1 MVRHRDDPKFLG
13 GDLID
18 DALRKPTEKI
28 AAPTATKDCSQHR
41 IGQNEIRRPLELGH
55 ERKPEFNI
63 RLRRIEGRRV
73 MQLGECEWNNNEL
86 HLKAART

>member
-18 DALRKPTEKI
+18 DALRQATEKI
-28 AAPTATKDCSQHR
+28 AAPTATKNCSKHR
-41 IGQNEIRRPLELGH
+41 ISQNEV
-55 ERKPEFNI
+55 
-63 RLRRIEGRRV
+63 RRIEGRRV

-86 HLKAART
+86 HFNAART